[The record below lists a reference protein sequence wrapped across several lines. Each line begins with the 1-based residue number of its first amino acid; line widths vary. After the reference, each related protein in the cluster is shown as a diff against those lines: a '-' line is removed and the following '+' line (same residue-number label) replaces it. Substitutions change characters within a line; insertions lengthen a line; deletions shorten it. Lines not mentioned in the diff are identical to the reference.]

1 MRRVRQESFWD
12 VLPSTLFFDCT
23 PMPGWSWNML
33 PSHIFLQFIPEIL
46 GGFVVSCRLM
56 FPGRNRGRLGVSNF
70 PTVSRTCSRQQEL
83 PAGKKGRQWESEA
96 ERNYAALIYGN
107 NGNNGCEPKCNGSQ
121 VHAMEENS
129 NATVCTFS
137 YLRVIHQGQIDN
149 LLQMI
154 EYRKI

>member
-1 MRRVRQESFWD
+1 MPLDVSRKKTRKTRRVEFSHSCPHLQPATRIACGEKG
-12 VLPSTLFFDCT
+12 ST
-23 PMPGWSWNML
+23 MG
-33 PSHIFLQFIPEIL
+33 I
-46 GGFVVSCRLM
+46 GG
-56 FPGRNRGRLGVSNF
+56 G
-70 PTVSRTCSRQQEL
+70 
-83 PAGKKGRQWESEA
+83 A